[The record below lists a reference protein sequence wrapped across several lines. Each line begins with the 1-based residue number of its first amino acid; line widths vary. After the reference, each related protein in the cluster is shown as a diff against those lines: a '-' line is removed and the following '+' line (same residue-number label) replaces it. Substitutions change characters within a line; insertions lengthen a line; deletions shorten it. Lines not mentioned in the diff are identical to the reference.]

1 MNIQI
6 FSKDL
11 NGYYKMNA
19 PYHISGICKL
29 STIALWHHYIS
40 ISEGEKNSF
49 SEALGGFSFIG
60 QSFVTCTHLSQL
72 PRKVNDTIIIDVE
85 QPRINSLVGKSPAI
99 PEGNAPR
106 RRVNKN
112 QGSIFKEKEWLLIS
126 KVSATFQIS
135 VLVEPSSVIRF
146 EEKSTLR
153 IYYSQ

>member
-1 MNIQI
+1 M
-6 FSKDL
+6 
-11 NGYYKMNA
+11 
-19 PYHISGICKL
+19 
-29 STIALWHHYIS
+29 
-40 ISEGEKNSF
+40 
-49 SEALGGFSFIG
+49 
-60 QSFVTCTHLSQL
+60 
-72 PRKVNDTIIIDVE
+72 NDTIIIDVE